1 MNTGFPVRDLHYL
14 KIRPSYTILNFIMK
28 NLKKKKKMMS
38 VGVMLLSHLVV
49 KNSNDSC
56 KHLYINIRDIRHVG

>member
-1 MNTGFPVRDLHYL
+1 
-14 KIRPSYTILNFIMK
+14 
-28 NLKKKKKMMS
+28 MMS